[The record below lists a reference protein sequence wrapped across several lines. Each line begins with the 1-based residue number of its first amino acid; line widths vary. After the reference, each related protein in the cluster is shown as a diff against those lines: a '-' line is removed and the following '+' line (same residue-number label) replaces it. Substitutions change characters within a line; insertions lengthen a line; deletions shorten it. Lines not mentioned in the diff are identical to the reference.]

1 MEQHVSLDVLWR
13 DDSEIVVRMAGENGA
28 AIVRR
33 FSYVRRGNE
42 LLLSDGYG
50 YWRLAVGEAPGR
62 LPHSGGRQGGPPT
75 SGVVTS
81 QMPGK
86 VLDVRVKQGDTVAQ
100 GDVLLVL
107 EAMKM
112 EHAMTAP
119 IAGVVKLLTL
129 VPGERVMP
137 GALLAEIEPAP

>member
-1 MEQHVSLDVLWR
+1 MSELEIVWR
-13 DDSEIVVRMAGENGA
+13 DDSELAVATEAG
-28 AIVRR
+28 VRR
-33 FSYVRRGNE
+33 FSYLRRGNE
-42 LLLSDGYG
+42 LLLTDGSA
-50 YWRLAVGEAPGR
+50 YWTIAVGEAPR
-62 LPHSGGRQGGPPT
+62 RNPHSGGRQGSPPT
-75 SGVVTS
+75 SDGRVTS

-119 IAGVVKLLTL
+119 IAGTVKSLAHEA
-129 VPGERVMP
+129 GARVMP
-137 GALLAEIEPAP
+137 GELLAEIEPA

>member
-1 MEQHVSLDVLWR
+1 VSKPEILWQG
-13 DDSEIVVRMAGENGA
+13 DNELAVATETGA
-28 AIVRR
+28 RR

-42 LLLSDGYG
+42 LLLTDGHG
-50 YWRLAVGEAPGR
+50 YWIVT
-62 LPHSGGRQGGPPT
+62 SGGAGGPARDPQAGTEARPT
-75 SGVVTS
+75 SIDGRVMS

-119 IAGVVKLLTL
+119 LTGVVKHLTL
-129 VPGERVMP
+129 KPGARVMP
-137 GALLAEIEPAP
+137 GELLAEIEPL